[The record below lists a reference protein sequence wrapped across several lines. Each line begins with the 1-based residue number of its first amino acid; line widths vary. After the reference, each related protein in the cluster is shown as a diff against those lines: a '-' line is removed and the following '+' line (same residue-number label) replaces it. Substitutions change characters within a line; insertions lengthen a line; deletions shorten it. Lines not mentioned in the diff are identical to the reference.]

1 MITIHDLDKF
11 YPVGNG
17 QRFQAPKKIHLQV
30 DQGEFVAIC
39 GKSGSGKSTLL
50 NIIGCLDT
58 FQSGEYTFLGQ
69 NVGKLND
76 QQAAAI
82 RNRHIGFVLQD
93 FSLINN
99 KSVLFNVMLPLYF
112 GKTPYKK
119 MKEMALEAL
128 EKVELSSQAH
138 KRANQLSGG
147 QRQRVAIARAI
158 IGNPEL
164 ILADEPTGALD
175 SETSAKI
182 MELLRKRNEDGITVL
197 VVTHDDTVAGYCR
210 RKITLRDGAV
220 LSDAPIPELDK
231 G

>member
-17 QRFQAPKKIHLQV
+17 QRFQALKGINLQV

-69 NVGKLND
+69 NVGKLTD
-76 QQAAAI
+76 KQAAAI
-82 RNRHIGFVLQD
+82 RNQHIGFVLQD

-112 GKTPYKK
+112 GKTPYNK

-128 EKVELSSQAH
+128 KKVELSSQAH

-158 IGNPEL
+158 VGNPEL

-182 MELLRKRNEDGITVL
+182 MELLQEMNDRGITIM
-197 VVTHDDTVAGYCR
+197 VVTHDSSVANCCKR
-210 RKITLRDGAV
+210 IITIKDGAI
-220 LSDAPIPELDK
+220 LSDQSNA
-231 G
+231 